1 MIREEFSFGASVMHR
16 LDPRLK
22 LLAATGFSIVVALS
36 TRWMAL
42 AGALIFAS
50 VLLMFARLPVK
61 SVGPRLFAVNAFVGL
76 FWVMLPLSVSGSP
89 LYSAGPVS
97 VSLEG
102 FALAGRLTLKSNSI
116 VMAFMALAATSS
128 IGALGAAMNR
138 LRFPEKLTLLF
149 LLTYRYLFVIQEEY
163 ERLKRAAL
171 MRGFKPKTDLHTYRT
186 YAYWIAVLF
195 VRASARAQR
204 VQDAMTCRGFSGKFH
219 TLREDEWTF
228 RDSAW
233 SVVLTAMVLVLVM
246 VEWSPVSCS

>member
-61 SVGPRLFAVNAFVGL
+61 SVGSRLFAVNAFVGL
-76 FWVMLPLSVSGSP
+76 FWVMLPLSVSGPP

-102 FALAGRLTLKSNSI
+102 VALAGRLALKSNSI

-128 IGALGAAMNR
+128 IGALGAAMSR

-149 LLTYRYLFVIQEEY
+149 LLTYRYIFVIQEEY

-195 VRASARAQR
+195 VRASDRAQR
-204 VQDAMTCRGFSGKFH
+204 VQHAMICRGFSGKFH
-219 TLREDEWTF
+219 TLREDEWTL

>member
-22 LLAATGFSIVVALS
+22 LLGAAGFSVVVALS
-36 TRWMAL
+36 TQWAVLAGAL
-42 AGALIFAS
+42 AGAW
-50 VLLMFARLPVK
+50 VLLVLARLPAK
-61 SVGPRLFAVNAFVGL
+61 AVGKRLLGINTFVGL

-89 LYSAGPVS
+89 LFSAGPVS

-102 FALAGRLTLKSNSI
+102 VALAGRLTLKSNSI
-116 VMAFMALAATSS
+116 VVAFMALAATSS

-171 MRGFKPKTDLHTYRT
+171 ARGFQPKTDLHTYRT
-186 YAYWIAVLF
+186 YAYWVAVLF
-195 VRASARAQR
+195 VRAADRAQR
-204 VQDAMTCRGFSGKFH
+204 VQHAMICRGFSGRFF
-219 TLREDEWTF
+219 TLREFGWTPM
-228 RDSAW
+228 DSAW
-233 SVVLTAMVLVLVM
+233 GVALAAGVTALAAL
-246 VEWSPVSCS
+246 EWGF